1 MPVEYI
7 ASYSSSQLDAIS
19 GMYFFIWPGERVLF
33 LFFKWLLACEA
44 EIKRNKMDKAKYFM

>member
-19 GMYFFIWPGERVLF
+19 GMYFFIWPGERVFF